1 MAIRNS
7 QELGSNLFLVA
18 KRLLENNRLCR
29 LLVNSNVN
37 PLDIPINDSFSLLN
51 KNIKVVP
58 KIDESE
64 FNQES
69 KLALVFPR
77 GSLNDDNEEF
87 KIVEMHILVYT
98 TLDTWIINDENLRPF
113 MIMSEIEKSLKNK
126 RINGIGTMKYKGFDL
141 STLTDKLSCYQM
153 VFYIDVFD

>member
-29 LLVNSNVN
+29 LLVNSNMN

-64 FNQES
+64 FDQEG

>member
-7 QELGSNLFLVA
+7 QELGNNLFLVA
-18 KRLLENNRLCR
+18 KRLLENNKLCR
-29 LLVNSNVN
+29 LLVNSNMN
-37 PLDIPINDSFSLLN
+37 PLDIPVNNSFSLLN

-69 KLALVFPR
+69 KIALVFPR
-77 GSLNDDNEEF
+77 GNLNDDNEEF

-126 RINGIGTMKYKGFDL
+126 RINGIGVMKYKGFDL
-141 STLTDKLSCYQM
+141 STLTDKISCYQM
-153 VFYIDVFD
+153 VFHIDVFD

>member
-7 QELGSNLFLVA
+7 QELGNNLFKIA
-18 KRLLENNRLCR
+18 KRLLENQNLCR
-29 LLVNSNVN
+29 LLVNPDLN
-37 PLDIPINDSFSLLN
+37 PLDTPVEDSFKLLN
-51 KNIKVVP
+51 NNIKVVP

-64 FNQES
+64 FNRES

-77 GSLNDDNEEF
+77 GSLNDENEEF
-87 KIVEMHILVYT
+87 KQLEFHLLVYT
-98 TLDTWIINDENLRPF
+98 TLDTWIVNSENLRPF

-126 RINGIGTMKYKGFDL
+126 RMNGIGVMKYGGFEL

>member
-7 QELGSNLFLVA
+7 QELGNNLFLVA
-18 KRLLENNRLCR
+18 KRLLENNKLCR
-29 LLVNSNVN
+29 LLVNSNMN
-37 PLDIPINDSFSLLN
+37 PLDIPVNNSFSLLN

-126 RINGIGTMKYKGFDL
+126 RINGIGVMKYKGFDL
-141 STLTDKLSCYQM
+141 STLTDKISCYQM

>member
-7 QELGSNLFLVA
+7 MELGSNLFLIA
-18 KRLLENNRLCR
+18 KRLLQNNNLCC
-29 LLVNSNVN
+29 LLVNSEMEPLKN
-37 PLDIPINDSFSLLN
+37 PVENPFSLLN

-69 KLALVFPR
+69 KLALVFPS

-87 KIVEMHILVYT
+87 KNVEFHILVYT

-126 RINGIGTMKYKGFDL
+126 RVNGIGTMRYKGFDL

>member
-1 MAIRNS
+1 
-7 QELGSNLFLVA
+7 
-18 KRLLENNRLCR
+18 
-29 LLVNSNVN
+29 
-37 PLDIPINDSFSLLN
+37 
-51 KNIKVVP
+51 
-58 KIDESE
+58 
-64 FNQES
+64 
-69 KLALVFPR
+69 
-77 GSLNDDNEEF
+77 
-87 KIVEMHILVYT
+87 MHILVYT

>member
-7 QELGSNLFLVA
+7 QELGNNLFLVA

-29 LLVNSNVN
+29 LLVNSNAN
-37 PLDIPINDSFSLLN
+37 PLEVPINDSFSLLN

>member
-1 MAIRNS
+1 MAIRNR
-7 QELGSNLFLVA
+7 QELGNNLFLVA
-18 KRLLENNRLCR
+18 KRLLENNKLCR
-29 LLVNSNVN
+29 LLVNSNMN
-37 PLDIPINDSFSLLN
+37 PLDIPVNNSFSLLN

-69 KLALVFPR
+69 KIALVFPR
-77 GSLNDDNEEF
+77 GNLNDDNEEF

-126 RINGIGTMKYKGFDL
+126 RINGIGVMKYKGFDL
-141 STLTDKLSCYQM
+141 STLTDKISCYQM
-153 VFYIDVFD
+153 VFHIDVFD